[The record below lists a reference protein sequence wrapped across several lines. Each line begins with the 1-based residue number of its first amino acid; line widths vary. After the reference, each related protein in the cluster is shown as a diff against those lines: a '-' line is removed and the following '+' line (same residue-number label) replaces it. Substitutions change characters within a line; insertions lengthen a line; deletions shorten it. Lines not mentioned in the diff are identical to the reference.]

1 MQACMIAAPIV
12 EQAETVEATLLYP
25 LKPPLNNYVLGTQA
39 NHKLLYKSLLLLPF
53 PHLHQL

>member
-1 MQACMIAAPIV
+1 MIAAPIV